1 VLSIAKRARQGT
13 ALRGHAP
20 KKAATYQS
28 RATRAIGQRSA
39 MASLRPCGL
48 NRVVVLLVL
57 LREISFRHWMQ
68 ARLRSL
74 LIVLGIALGVGLYV
88 ATQAASDGLL
98 LAYRE
103 LVQRIAGRADLCIQG
118 QGLGV
123 PASLLSEISELPG
136 VAHAASNIELTVQ
149 APDYDES
156 LLLLGVDLLGD
167 LHFLPFQMHSGERDV
182 LIDPLSFVNDPSAI
196 LVSERFA
203 ARHTLRTGAELWL
216 LTADGPKAF
225 HVRGVL
231 QDTGAASAFGGQ
243 LAVMFQDAAQA
254 AFARGD
260 YVDRIDVALAPGA
273 QTSHVQQAVRA
284 VVGPTLHVDE
294 PDRLGARLRALSAPL
309 EAGLAIMG
317 FLSIVVGCF
326 FVYNA
331 VAVAVTQRKREVGTL
346 RALGQTRGEAIALYM
361 LEAAVLALPGSALG
375 VLLGRA
381 LSDFSVT
388 NTLETLNSVFV
399 STPQLSAALHPD
411 LVARA
416 FATGLTM
423 ALLSAYLP
431 ARRGAAIHPATALRL
446 SPNVEPR
453 QPATSAMLLFAVAC
467 AVVLCLPLFSRDAA
481 GGFAQL
487 MLVVLSATLATPA
500 FLIGMRRALGAL
512 AERTLGVPGRLG
524 LDSATRTLSRS
535 TINVLAL
542 MVAVGMS
549 FSVSSWLG
557 SFERSLVKW
566 AGQVGTADLTVTRGS
581 PIVDR
586 RHVPLRAD
594 AALRV
599 QRVPG
604 VASVQRFRMLD
615 EQIGSTT
622 LRLIATDSD
631 VFLRESQLRNKG
643 WEVTAG
649 APLKRGDL
657 TSEPCLVL
665 SENAAARLHVTAGD
679 RVTLHTETRG
689 ELALRVRAV
698 VVDFS
703 SETGS
708 VFLDLAFFHD
718 FFRDDAIDSLFIYAV
733 ENADVDALADR
744 VRRAL
749 ASHAHDDTIFVTQ
762 TSQLERHL
770 LDTLH
775 RAFSYS
781 LAVELMTLIIGLMGV
796 VGTMVAAVLDR
807 KREIRTLRAIGATRS
822 QVAVALMVEAA
833 FLGLCAASAGIL
845 VGVAET
851 LVFFKTLVATET
863 GWHLSFVFPWLS
875 ALRTSLLVVVTSALA
890 GSIPAYHALKGDLT
904 HEPVC
909 E

>member
-1 VLSIAKRARQGT
+1 
-13 ALRGHAP
+13 
-20 KKAATYQS
+20 
-28 RATRAIGQRSA
+28 
-39 MASLRPCGL
+39 
-48 NRVVVLLVL
+48 LLVL

-88 ATQAASDGLL
+88 ATQAASDSLL

-123 PASLLSEISELPG
+123 PASLLSEVSELPG
-136 VAHAASNIELTVQ
+136 VAHAASSLELTVQ

-196 LVSERFA
+196 LVSEHFA
-203 ARHTLRTGAELWL
+203 TRHGLHTGADLSL
-216 LTADGPKAF
+216 LTADGPKSF

-231 QDTGAASAFGGQ
+231 QDSGAAAAFGGQ

-254 AFARGD
+254 AFVRGE

-273 QTSHVQQAVRA
+273 QTSHVQQTIRA
-284 VVGPTLHVDE
+284 QLPSTLHVDE

-317 FLSIVVGCF
+317 FLSIMVGCF

-331 VAVAVTQRKREVGTL
+331 VAVAITQRKREVGTL
-346 RALGQTRGEAIALYM
+346 RALGQPRREVIALYM

-381 LSDFSVT
+381 LSEFSVA
-388 NTLETLNSVFV
+388 NTLESLNSAFLA
-399 STPQLSAALHPD
+399 TPQLSAALSPS

-416 FATGLTM
+416 FATGLAM

-431 ARRGAAIHPATALRL
+431 ARRGAGVHPATVLRL
-446 SPNVEPR
+446 APNVEPKR
-453 QPATSAMLLFAVAC
+453 PAAGTMLLLATAC
-467 AVVLCLPLFSRDAA
+467 AAVLVLPVFSRDAV
-481 GGFAQL
+481 GGLAQL
-487 MLVVLSATLATPA
+487 VLVTLCAALATPA
-500 FLIGMRRALGAL
+500 FLLGMRRTLGAVAERALGM
-512 AERTLGVPGRLG
+512 PGRLG
-524 LDSATRTLSRS
+524 LDSATRTLGRS

-566 AGQVGTADLTVTRGS
+566 AGQVGTADLTITRGS

-594 AALRV
+594 AA
-599 QRVPG
+599 QRVRQVAG
-604 VASVQRFRMLD
+604 VADVQPFRMLD
-615 EQIGSTT
+615 EQLNGVT
-622 LRLIATDSD
+622 LRLVATDSA
-631 VFLRESQLRNKG
+631 VFLRESQQRNKG

-649 APLKRGDL
+649 APLQPGDL
-657 TSEPCLVL
+657 TAEPCIVL
-665 SENAAARLHVTAGD
+665 SENAAARLHVTAAD
-679 RVTLHTETRG
+679 SVTLHTETRG
-689 ELALRVRAV
+689 EVALRVRAV

-708 VFLDLAFFHD
+708 AFLDLG
-718 FFRDDAIDSLFIYAV
+718 FFRDFYTTDDAIDSLFVYAAQG
-733 ENADVDALADR
+733 ADLEAVSDG

-749 ASHAHDDTIFVTQ
+749 ASHDRDDTIFVTQ

-781 LAVELMTLIIGLMGV
+781 LAVELMTLVIGLLGV

-822 QVAVALMVEAA
+822 QVASALFVEAA

-875 ALRTSLLVVVTSALA
+875 ALRTSLLVMVTSALA
-890 GSIPAYHALKGDLT
+890 GSIPAYHALKGDLSP
-904 HEPVC
+904 EPIC